1 MVRDTSR
8 QRIAHCNDSDVR
20 MEDLLLP
27 LHGRSEWELDEAG
40 TQREPRRRGVTGSGL
55 LLRGAIGPL
64 DTLAAEWRV
73 GVSLEDLL
81 LPLHGRLDLPWKAPG
96 VEHGPLTSRVA

>member
-1 MVRDTSR
+1 MRWPELRTRQRYAAGSIGLYMPPRRSLPIVTPSPFSSDGKGGFAMVRDTSR

-55 LLRGAIGPL
+55 LLR
-64 DTLAAEWRV
+64 
-73 GVSLEDLL
+73 
-81 LPLHGRLDLPWKAPG
+81 
-96 VEHGPLTSRVA
+96 